1 MITNQLSVNTWSWRA
16 TQLISL
22 PTRNHKKRVF
32 GSQSVSPPKRSLS
45 LTCSVSIYIREK
57 LNVNSHGF
65 RSSSTDILLSIH
77 GQRPPNANDRHGH
90 SLCLAWSQSH
100 LNSSPLQRPQLPK
113 RRRLGLTLWSP
124 DHDPH
129 TPITRWSSTTRP
141 GNVRRTLH
149 LDVSSPRS
157 SEAPPGSKPA
167 RLRCRRP
174 VSSLGT

>member
-22 PTRNHKKRVF
+22 PTRNHKKLVF

-45 LTCSVSIYIREK
+45 
-57 LNVNSHGF
+57 NSHGF